1 MRDSSNRDAK
11 SLRAKRLEAEQGYL
25 VLLFFCLLFVEY
37 LISLTRI
44 CSSCSSY
51 LASRLLESAFPAL
64 RIPHPVYAHLLFLLF
79 VSRISFTR
87 ICLSRSSYPASRLL
101 ESAFPALRI
110 SHLVHTHLPFPL
122 FVSRIP
128 FTRICPSSS
137 SYLAS
142 RLRASALL
150 LFLIA
155 RYKKG
160 RS

>member
-25 VLLFFCLLFVEY
+25 VLLFCCLSNL
-37 LISLTRI
+37 LSSNSL
-44 CSSCSSY
+44 
-51 LASRLLESAFPAL
+51 
-64 RIPHPVYAHLLFLLF
+64 LLFLLF
-79 VSRISFTR
+79 VSRISLTL
-87 ICLSRSSYPASRLL
+87 ICPYRSSYLTSRILV
-101 ESAFPALRI
+101 SALQALRI
-110 SHLVHTHLPFPL
+110 PHLVYAHLPFKL